1 MVLLSQYS
9 TAEAAKKL
17 GVHRD
22 TLLRWLRTEKCAE
35 PARDHRGWR
44 TFSSDNI
51 ELISS
56 QIISESEPPKYR
68 NRKISNLKNIGWD
81 FSDAKTD
88 YLTHSLHPYPAKFIP
103 QIPNALIQELSSV
116 GDTILD
122 IFAGS
127 GTTLVEALTLKR
139 NAIGIDA
146 NPLSLLICKAKTTIL
161 TQREITELNEL
172 AQKAAEVAHSKQLV
186 FSDLF
191 SKSSSK
197 ASVHPPEH
205 SAIEFWF
212 EPFIAKELA
221 EILAMCNALHTEDCR
236 TLAKIAFSACVVS
249 VSTQDSDTRYVRKEK
264 NLHSGAAFGKFS
276 KTLSKSVKAITEFSD
291 VVEPRFNCE
300 IIHENILEKPRIA
313 PVDLLVCSPPYPN
326 AYSYHLY
333 HMTRMVWL
341 GFDQIKFKKE
351 EIGSHRKYSSNGKN
365 AATIK
370 TFDKEMSNI
379 FHWLRDIVK
388 PRKYASLVVGNSRI
402 KGKDYDNSEI
412 IKKIAKNNRFI
423 FCEAIKRDIK
433 STKKS
438 FNPKIGKI
446 KTENILIF
454 QNRSQ

>member
-221 EILAMCNALHTEDCR
+221 EILAMCNALHTENCR

-249 VSTQDSDTRYVRKEK
+249 VSKQDSDTR
-264 NLHSGAAFGKFS
+264 
-276 KTLSKSVKAITEFSD
+276 LSL
-291 VVEPRFNCE
+291 
-300 IIHENILEKPRIA
+300 IHI
-313 PVDLLVCSPPYPN
+313 
-326 AYSYHLY
+326 
-333 HMTRMVWL
+333 
-341 GFDQIKFKKE
+341 
-351 EIGSHRKYSSNGKN
+351 
-365 AATIK
+365 
-370 TFDKEMSNI
+370 
-379 FHWLRDIVK
+379 
-388 PRKYASLVVGNSRI
+388 
-402 KGKDYDNSEI
+402 
-412 IKKIAKNNRFI
+412 
-423 FCEAIKRDIK
+423 
-433 STKKS
+433 
-438 FNPKIGKI
+438 
-446 KTENILIF
+446 
-454 QNRSQ
+454 